1 MKKQV
6 VAIAVALLLSIL
18 LGMTLNGSKE
28 KKQRQQLYEVLD
40 TSDSMFA
47 QKVAYQS
54 AEPTEIIKLYRDDKM
69 IGIIHDQK
77 ELDRLF
83 EEVYVEHYQEEFPDS
98 KLGFK
103 DDLYQ
108 VKDMSYNVYEDKDEA
123 IFEYVKTE
131 NLFAVEVNKIEF
143 NNGAIIYVKNID
155 DFNNAVEKF
164 TLNFISEDS
173 YKSLRNNI
181 ALPPLLSYG
190 SRHVG
195 IKVEPD
201 SLKITKGL
209 ASSEDIKLNETDI
222 LTFLSYGYDPQMEE
236 YTIQEYD
243 TVAGVGYFYGMS
255 ASQIVSIN
263 SDVLTSENQL
273 LKVGSTLNVTRFNSP
288 FTVTV
293 ESERMTTEPV
303 YPPAALLV
311 ADPSLRQGTQVIDT
325 AEKNGHAD
333 VVFIDTFVNG
343 ELTDSKKISSKT
355 IVEPVQEVIRYGT
368 YVEPK
373 IGSGNFRYPLDN
385 PIISCGWM
393 CYTNHQAIDLQTR
406 EPSKRMNAPV
416 MAVDRGVVI
425 ENTYNIYSGYHV
437 KVNHNNGYI
446 TTYSHFRAP
455 GNQRVGTTVRAGEV
469 LGYVGM
475 TGITTGPHVHLVVNY
490 NGTNINP
497 CRVLG
502 C

>member
-6 VAIAVALLLSIL
+6 IAIIGALALSVL
-18 LGMTLNGSKE
+18 LGFVFSDAEE
-28 KKQRQQLYEVLD
+28 KKQRQLMFEVID
-40 TSDSMFA
+40 TSESMF
-47 QKVAYQS
+47 QQSVAYQS
-54 AEPTEIIKLYRDDKM
+54 QEPTEIIKLYRDEKL
-69 IGIIHDQK
+69 IGVIHDQRK
-77 ELDRLF
+77 LDDLF
-83 EEVYVEHYQEEFPDS
+83 EEVYLEQYHTEFPDS

-108 VKDMSYNVYEDKDEA
+108 VKDMSYNVYEDKDED
-123 IFEYVKTE
+123 IFGYVKDE

-155 DFNNAVEKF
+155 DFYKAVEKF
-164 TLNFISEDS
+164 TLNFISEKS
-173 YKSLRNNI
+173 YQSLRSNI
-181 ALPPLLSYG
+181 PLPPLLSYG
-190 SRHVG
+190 TRHIG

-263 SDVLTSENQL
+263 ADVLSSENQL

-303 YPPAALLV
+303 YPPAAVLV
-311 ADPSLRQGTQVIDT
+311 ADPSLRQGMQVIDV

-333 VVFIDTFVNG
+333 VVFVDTFVNG
-343 ELTDSKKISSKT
+343 ELTGSVKKSSKT
-355 IVEPVQEVIRYGT
+355 IIEPVGEVIRYGT

-373 IGSGNFRYPLDN
+373 IGSGNFRYPLEN

-393 CYTNHQAIDLQTR
+393 CYTNHQAIDIQTR
-406 EPSKRMNAPV
+406 EVGKRMNAPV

-425 ENTYNIYSGYHV
+425 ENSYNIYSGYFMRI
-437 KVNHNNGYI
+437 NHNNGYI

-455 GNQRVGTTVRAGEV
+455 GNQRVGTTVKSGEV
-469 LGYVGM
+469 IGYVGM